1 MPQSVDPASLAQ
13 PAWSAWLIDTLRR
26 PVARQDRE
34 RAAVHLMDWL
44 ACAHLGRAGDAGHA
58 LARWAVKQPTG
69 SAWACG
75 HTGLQPA
82 DAARMNGSLSSAHE
96 LDDVHREAVVHPGD
110 TVIPAALAM
119 AQREGSSADELLDA
133 LVIGYEAG
141 IRMSLLA
148 GRAHYR
154 HWYSTATTG
163 VFASAMACAH
173 LLHLSPR
180 QQQHALAL
188 AGMQASGVWQCR
200 MEPGVAKQMATG
212 HSAQAGLVAA
222 DLAAAGAAGPA
233 SILEGEHGW
242 LQATGSLVEGLADPV
257 SAQRHLQAGSTAP
270 WLMHAVSFKP
280 WPACRHVHP
289 AIGCA
294 LKAHALG
301 LAPQQIARLS
311 LVTYAVA
318 LTFADQPMPTTPY
331 AARFSL
337 QHAVAWALCHGDFWL
352 EASTPAGW
360 SDPVCAALRACVQL
374 SCGPEH
380 EQRYPQRFSASLTVH
395 MQDGST
401 HVCEEDSAW
410 GDPEQPMSIAD
421 LQAKAHRMLVD
432 VGVRDH
438 DARALIAHC
447 LALPGSGDLAPWW
460 ARLQALPQAQD
471 VFIG

>member
-1 MPQSVDPASLAQ
+1 
-13 PAWSAWLIDTLRR
+13 
-26 PVARQDRE
+26 
-34 RAAVHLMDWL
+34 
-44 ACAHLGRAGDAGHA
+44 
-58 LARWAVKQPTG
+58 
-69 SAWACG
+69 
-75 HTGLQPA
+75 
-82 DAARMNGSLSSAHE
+82 
-96 LDDVHREAVVHPGD
+96 
-110 TVIPAALAM
+110 
-119 AQREGSSADELLDA
+119 
-133 LVIGYEAG
+133 
-141 IRMSLLA
+141 
-148 GRAHYR
+148 
-154 HWYSTATTG
+154 
-163 VFASAMACAH
+163 
-173 LLHLSPR
+173 
-180 QQQHALAL
+180 
-188 AGMQASGVWQCR
+188 

-242 LQATGSLVEGLADPV
+242 LQATGSLADGLVDPV
-257 SAQRHLQAGSTAP
+257 SAQRHLQAEPAAP
-270 WLMHAVSFKP
+270 WLLQSVSFKP

-301 LAPQQIARLS
+301 LAPQQVLRLS
-311 LVTYAVA
+311 LATYAVA
-318 LTFADQPMPTTPY
+318 LTFADQPAPTTPY
-331 AARFSL
+331 GARFSL
-337 QHAVAWALCHGDFWL
+337 QHAVAWALCYGDFWL
-352 EASTPAGW
+352 EASAPAGW
-360 SDPVCAALRACVQL
+360 ADPACAALRARVQL
-374 SCGPEH
+374 SCASEH